1 MSDIQDI
8 LLTAKSV
15 RTWRDMEIRLISKS
29 GCDDLSYR
37 PRTGMSSYGWVLAHQ
52 AAIYDFS
59 LNMLIKQGP
68 PQYPELFKL
77 YSPGT
82 TGEWMETPLTEI
94 QEYYDASEKN
104 LFEWAENADSTDF
117 EKVIAEGTAPS
128 FFVGMTHREVIAN
141 AFTHLN
147 YHTGHLTAIRKD
159 WERTK
164 SDE

>member
-1 MSDIQDI
+1 MDGIQDI
-8 LLTAKSV
+8 LLAVKSV
-15 RTWRDMEIRLISKS
+15 RTWRDMEIRLLSES

-82 TGEWMETPLTEI
+82 AGDWMETPLTEI
-94 QEYYDASEKN
+94 LDYFDTTEKA
-104 LFEWAENADSTDF
+104 LLDWVEKTEPADF
-117 EKVIAEGTAPS
+117 EKVIEDGTAPS
-128 FFVGMTHREVIAN
+128 FFIGMTHREVIAN

-164 SDE
+164 TG